1 MIRIVIGRNRTPVW
15 SGDRCSMFCMYSV
28 MKKKV
33 ANIENVTRN
42 ATTLP
47 ALNVRLRKKP
57 MSSIGSRPRS
67 WSVMNATTPTTPIA
81 NSARI
86 RPDVQP

>member
-1 MIRIVIGRNRTPVW
+1 
-15 SGDRCSMFCMYSV
+15 
-28 MKKKV
+28 MKKNV

-42 ATTLP
+42 AITLP
-47 ALNVRLRKKP
+47 ALNVRLRKNA

-67 WSVMNATTPTTPIA
+67 WSRTNAARPTTPTA
-81 NSARI
+81 NSVAM